1 MAGALPARQPTIG
14 GDFSRLLRWAD
25 GPRRLRIRANAD
37 TPAEARAARQLG
49 AEGIGLCRS
58 ESLWFAEDRLVLI
71 RRMILS
77 DSAADR
83 HDALERFLPLHRKD
97 FIQIFTAMDGLP
109 VTIRLLDPPLYDFL
123 PREEKA
129 QAELASRIGLSVQR
143 VRARVAEFEENNP
156 MLGLRG
162 ARLCVT
168 YPQIMDMQVRAIVEA
183 AIECRRARVDACPEI
198 MLALIGT
205 DREMR
210 MVRAMVQKTIDETRR
225 QQRFVPRLDIPIG
238 AMIEVPRAAVTAD
251 RIADYADFFSFGT
264 NDLTQMT
271 FGYSRDDTGTFLPAY
286 LAQEVLARDPFQSLD
301 VEGVGRLM
309 TMAVVRGRSSRPGLK
324 CGICGPH
331 GGDVSSIGF
340 CHEIGLD
347 YVSCRPL
354 RLPVARLAA
363 AQAALKGR

>member
-1 MAGALPARQPTIG
+1 
-14 GDFSRLLRWAD
+14 
-25 GPRRLRIRANAD
+25 
-37 TPAEARAARQLG
+37 
-49 AEGIGLCRS
+49 
-58 ESLWFAEDRLVLI
+58 
-71 RRMILS
+71 
-77 DSAADR
+77 
-83 HDALERFLPLHRKD
+83 
-97 FIQIFTAMDGLP
+97 
-109 VTIRLLDPPLYDFL
+109 
-123 PREEKA
+123 
-129 QAELASRIGLSVQR
+129 
-143 VRARVAEFEENNP
+143 